1 MSIMLYDKPHF
12 VIKQCLQKS
21 KQTGVYFSDVLT
33 PSVLLDVVKRITGK
47 EEFSYEYVDND
58 YQDEFLSATYNKGR
72 LAILHWNENVMY
84 ISFSEKDINGR
95 NSSVQSVPTAFNM
108 FYSNPY
114 PQKRLFYYFLNVDG
128 NPETDYHILIYRLME
143 TIGFEF
149 LNPEVLQNRI
159 LPFLSID
166 DIMLTRRVNSGRN
179 QSNNSTYITKSTIRN
194 IDIYGKTYGANKYE
208 TSLICYALS
217 LLVKPGQHI
226 TLYEVLEKDLKELPE
241 ASMKVI
247 QSMGVINVVPTDMQL
262 EKRAFEE
269 NNSLR
274 SPRYVYNLLGR
285 LGKKRCALCGCEIPE
300 IIQGAHIW
308 PVAEI
313 KKAGYLSLDDKI
325 FHAISGE
332 NGVWLCE
339 NHHKLFDENLLTFTE
354 NGTVLFSNQLDR
366 ENALFLEK
374 ITTIRKLPDTFMTDN
389 FISYI
394 RKRNQAS
401 A

>member
-1 MSIMLYDKPHF
+1 
-12 VIKQCLQKS
+12 
-21 KQTGVYFSDVLT
+21 
-33 PSVLLDVVKRITGK
+33 
-47 EEFSYEYVDND
+47 
-58 YQDEFLSATYNKGR
+58 
-72 LAILHWNENVMY
+72 MY
-84 ISFSEKDINGR
+84 ITFSERDINGR
-95 NSSVQSVPTAFNM
+95 NSSVQSVPTAFNL
-108 FYSNPY
+108 FYSNSHPN
-114 PQKRLFYYFLNVDG
+114 KRLFYYFLNIDG
-128 NPETDYHILIYRLME
+128 NPETDYHVLIYRLME

-159 LPFLSID
+159 LPFSSID
-166 DIMLTRRVNSGRN
+166 DIMLSRRVNSGRN

-217 LLVKPGQHI
+217 LLVKSGQQI

-241 ASMKVI
+241 SSLNVI
-247 QSMGVINVVPTDMQL
+247 KSMGVIKVEPIDMQL

-274 SPRYVYNLLGR
+274 SPRYIYNLLGR

-313 KKAGYLSLDDKI
+313 KKAGYLSLDEKI
-325 FHAISGE
+325 AHAISGE

-339 NHHKLFDENLLTFTE
+339 NHHKLFDEHLLTFSE
-354 NGTVLFSNQLDR
+354 NGNVLFSNQLDR
-366 ENALFLEK
+366 PNTLFLER
-374 ITTIRKLPDTFMTDN
+374 ITPVRTLPEGFMTEN
-389 FISYI
+389 FISYV
-394 RKRNQAS
+394 RRRNQAS

>member
-1 MSIMLYDKPHF
+1 MLYDKPHF